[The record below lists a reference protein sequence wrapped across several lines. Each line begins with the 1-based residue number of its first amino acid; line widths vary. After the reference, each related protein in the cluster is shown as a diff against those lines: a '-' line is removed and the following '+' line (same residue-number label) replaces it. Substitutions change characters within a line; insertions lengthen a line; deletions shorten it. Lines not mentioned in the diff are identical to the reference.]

1 MRETEFATI
10 GGGAT
15 IQEAERTA
23 LDGLRKIVPYLNP
36 ADVEYIV
43 LDEGSKGG
51 FFGRGKME
59 ARVEARL
66 RPSEERV
73 EADLPPSAEKLR
85 EFIQTVV
92 DLMGVE
98 AHVGAS
104 EADEWVRAEI
114 SGDDLGLL
122 IGRHGATIDAL
133 QYVAAIVVN
142 GARRERRQVIV
153 DAEGYR
159 DRRAAALTA
168 LADRTAQ
175 KVARDA
181 AAITLKP
188 MTRGRAQG
196 HPPAPQ
202 GPLARGDGLGGQR
215 TVPRRRRLSQTAVRL
230 ASRGHPPVKEGA
242 RTAEKKTV
250 RGIPRA
256 EWAEWEESTMR
267 RVSSRGAVLLLV
279 LALVL
284 AVAALAGCGDS
295 GDTASADSSAATTT
309 VASDGRSADQIV
321 KDSEAKMAAVSSA
334 SFTADFAMQMQGDT
348 SKMTDPTAKAL
359 LSQGITFS
367 AKGKSANDPTAA
379 DMTMSVGIAGQTL
392 EFGMKAEG
400 TKAWV
405 EYQGAWYKVDSKNAK
420 ALGQQAETGAA
431 PTEQLKSMGVDPSTW
446 GTEYELAGTES
457 LNGVDVY
464 HVTATADPQKLADSL
479 AKAAEDPNLTE
490 KLGGSEQR
498 PRPARPGTHG

>member
-1 MRETEFATI
+1 MEEPDDLQPNDEIDEFDEVDETDDVDESDEEEETEFATI
-10 GGGAT
+10 GGGST
-15 IQEAERTA
+15 VQEAERTA
-23 LDGLRKIVPYLNP
+23 LDRLRKIVPYLNP

-73 EADLPPSAEKLR
+73 EADLPPGAEKLR

-142 GARRERRQVIV
+142 GARRDRRQVIV

-188 MTRGRAQG
+188 M
-196 HPPAPQ
+196 
-202 GPLARGDGLGGQR
+202 
-215 TVPRRRRLSQTAVRL
+215 
-230 ASRGHPPVKEGA
+230 
-242 RTAEKKTV
+242 
-250 RGIPRA
+250 
-256 EWAEWEESTMR
+256 
-267 RVSSRGAVLLLV
+267 
-279 LALVL
+279 
-284 AVAALAGCGDS
+284 
-295 GDTASADSSAATTT
+295 SAAERKVIHLHLKDHSRVET
-309 VASDGRSADQIV
+309 V
-321 KDSEAKMAAVSSA
+321 SEGNEPFRAVVVSPK
-334 SFTADFAMQMQGDT
+334 Q
-348 SKMTDPTAKAL
+348 
-359 LSQGITFS
+359 SQG
-367 AKGKSANDPTAA
+367 
-379 DMTMSVGIAGQTL
+379 
-392 EFGMKAEG
+392 
-400 TKAWV
+400 
-405 EYQGAWYKVDSKNAK
+405 
-420 ALGQQAETGAA
+420 
-431 PTEQLKSMGVDPSTW
+431 
-446 GTEYELAGTES
+446 
-457 LNGVDVY
+457 
-464 HVTATADPQKLADSL
+464 
-479 AKAAEDPNLTE
+479 
-490 KLGGSEQR
+490 
-498 PRPARPGTHG
+498 